1 MQILSASEK
10 TVSIGSGTANAAIS
24 FENMTASAVAV
35 QVETKNGRFTGL
47 GFSSY
52 GRYGHGGLL
61 RERFIPRLRAAQ
73 DKELLDDNGTFD
85 PEKAWA
91 VLMKDEKEG
100 GHGERSGAVGVL
112 EMALWD
118 AFAKSQD
125 MPVWGLLAETFGHI
139 DDSGPAVGKCPIYA
153 SGGHYL
159 LSSDDAR
166 GVADEAKRSFDNG
179 YAYFK
184 LKVGGA
190 PESTDLARIHAA
202 IEVAGS
208 PSLVAVD
215 ANGMLGGE
223 GSSGRLE
230 ALDRC
235 GLGWIEEPVA
245 PLDFNGLAGCAGSLD
260 TSIATGENIFSEADA
275 ANLLLF
281 GGLRAGKDKL
291 QMDPLLSYGVIEY
304 MRMIQFAE
312 SRGWSRRDFHPHAGH
327 QMALHMVAGL
337 GLGSHETA
345 SVHGGPFS
353 GVDEGTR
360 IENGIAIVNDAPGL
374 GIEYKPSLYRYFDG
388 LLAG

>member
-10 TVSIGSGTANAAIS
+10 TFPIGSGTANAAIS

-73 DKELLDDNGTFD
+73 DQELLDGNGNFD

-118 AFAKSQD
+118 AFAKSLD
-125 MPVWGLLAETFGHI
+125 MPVWGLLAETYGHI

-153 SGGHYL
+153 SGGHYR

-166 GVADEAKRSFDNG
+166 NVADETKQSFDDG

-190 PESTDLARIHAA
+190 SESSDFARIEAA
-202 IEVAGS
+202 VNAAGGAH
-208 PSLVAVD
+208 LVAVD

-223 GSSGRLE
+223 ESSGRLG
-230 ALDRC
+230 ALDRY
-235 GLGWIEEPVA
+235 GFGWIEEPVA
-245 PLDFNGLAGCAGSLD
+245 PLDFNGLAECAVNLE
-260 TSIATGENIFSEADA
+260 TSIATGENIFSKAET

-353 GVDEGTR
+353 GVDDGTL
-360 IENGIAIVNDAPGL
+360 IEDGIAIVNDAPGL
-374 GIEYKPSLYRYFDG
+374 GIEYKPSIYRYFDG
-388 LLAG
+388 MLAG

>member
-52 GRYGHGGLL
+52 G
-61 RERFIPRLRAAQ
+61 
-73 DKELLDDNGTFD
+73 
-85 PEKAWA
+85 
-91 VLMKDEKEG
+91 
-100 GHGERSGAVGVL
+100 HGERSGAVGVL

-125 MPVWGLLAETFGHI
+125 MPVWGLLAKTFGHI

-190 PESTDLARIHAA
+190 PESTDLARIHTA

-223 GSSGRLE
+223 ESSGRLE

-235 GLGWIEEPVA
+235 GRGWIDDV
-245 PLDFNGLAGCAGSLD
+245 D
-260 TSIATGENIFSEADA
+260 
-275 ANLLLF
+275 
-281 GGLRAGKDKL
+281 RAIG
-291 QMDPLLSYGVIEY
+291 
-304 MRMIQFAE
+304 
-312 SRGWSRRDFHPHAGH
+312 
-327 QMALHMVAGL
+327 
-337 GLGSHETA
+337 
-345 SVHGGPFS
+345 
-353 GVDEGTR
+353 
-360 IENGIAIVNDAPGL
+360 
-374 GIEYKPSLYRYFDG
+374 
-388 LLAG
+388 